1 MQYKGYLAGALCL
14 VGFVYFAGC
23 DTPGSIDTQDG
34 SIAWDPARRAFDCA
48 AANAFLK
55 SSYRK
60 GWEIEGLS

>member
-1 MQYKGYLAGALCL
+1 METILAGEISERL
-14 VGFVYFAGC
+14 
-23 DTPGSIDTQDG
+23 PGTKL
-34 SIAWDPARRAFDCA
+34 AWDAKRRVFDCA